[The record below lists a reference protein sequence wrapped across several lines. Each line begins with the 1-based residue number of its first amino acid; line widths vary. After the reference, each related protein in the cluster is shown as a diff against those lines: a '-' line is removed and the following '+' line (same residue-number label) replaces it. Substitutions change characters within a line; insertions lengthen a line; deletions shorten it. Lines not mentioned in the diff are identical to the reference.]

1 MNEELLALFRAAG
14 QRGEFKD
21 EAGAKKWLR
30 SRGFDEFGLPLE
42 SKGSP
47 FLRGLG
53 AGVGRIGVGGTAE
66 RLSRAFGMPSEMW
79 REMSMVPGQLEA
91 ERGMVGTAPRPLG
104 LFERRPETTEDVS
117 RQFSSGAALGSLG
130 TEVGK
135 AYGAG
140 KLGALAGQTARGARL
155 GSALSKLAPGV
166 ARFAARANPWTLA
179 GITALGAVE
188 DVGSLPE
195 ESTAGMLS
203 MAAKGMGF
211 PRVASGLESV
221 SESALGRALTGMTL
235 GILPESAILGAPS
248 AYRRLQR
255 AFGLA
260 DESAPAPRA
269 VAPVTD
275 EAPRFPE
282 GASTENMQFVGEVPE
297 RPVPNIYDTLEDAL
311 DGTPRL
317 GADIED
323 VEPLNPST
331 LLDEILRDLP
341 AEPKRSTP
349 LAPAGRP
356 TRRVATGVAEAE
368 RAARAQAEQQ
378 VGEFNRLLTGAAA
391 EAQRAEVGRGATRLM
406 EPIEA
411 QRQAQQIRLRRNKE
425 RAAATTTQQKAA
437 VERMHAAENA
447 RLEGTPLGEALKRLA
462 PAALVGGVGLGALSQ
477 LDEETGP
484 AGAMLAGAFLPG
496 MGRSLLRRP
505 GRMVNPAGGSFLDR
519 AYSRLET
526 GVLNAKQERMPGRD
540 WVNALKGSVPKS
552 EMEWTGLGRFL
563 DENADRTISRDD
575 VADYLAQ
582 NRLEISERVVE
593 PEFAATTGERSYGF
607 SDYGAETTYDA
618 TTRLANRSNYRD
630 VLFTFEPRNKSAE
643 YVSPH
648 YNEPNTL
655 MHLRMFDV
663 DAPEGKT
670 LFVQEMQ
677 SDLHQQARKAG
688 GYKTQEYLD
697 LDLRRRSLDKA
708 SYDLQYNT
716 PEVKAGVRRKFNIP
730 ETESDADAAARLK
743 AEGSALKQELDARFP
758 RSATE
763 RPVEAPFAT
772 TEEWTELGFKRALD
786 EAVSG
791 GYDRIVLANWPQ
803 ITKATVKS
811 DVFDDVMGL
820 KVTPG
825 SATVPTR
832 VQPIRPGRLSAPA
845 IDVPDNNI
853 ARFVDDPDIV
863 RQFNDAV
870 ARGASSYD
878 EVIVL
883 RPESGQPFTVGD
895 KQLRPYYDE
904 KIPSVIK
911 KYLGSLGVKAELKK
925 VNLPMQGS
933 VRGAARTKPNMAL
946 ELTDEIR
953 QKVLAGQRLLA
964 PALIA
969 GGATAAAAAGGDEAQ
984 ADADVKRAGFE
995 MGYNLPTLLALGL
1008 AGGAARSIIGRVGA
1022 ARATVAAE
1030 KAAKQVDLTQIAR
1043 ESAELVQS
1051 QEQAARRATRVARA
1065 TQRIAEPTGPR
1076 PVDAWNSPKTPTDV
1090 FRFAARI
1097 ASDPEGLRAVS
1108 EATEQALTDGLVRG
1122 GKITWET
1129 EKAIASKIG
1138 VDAQDLALRDPS
1150 RTLSGPEFLAL
1161 SNAYEAESRRKIL
1174 LRQVM
1179 DNPLSTVDEKRL
1191 AEQLYDVVDT
1201 RATTIFQR
1209 LVRDRGETGRMLNL
1223 MKAVKAQSTNPADWL
1238 YKAQKLAG
1246 GRSLSPEMASELI
1259 RAIERGEFVKA
1270 KMVLNRAKAANT
1282 GFLDKAGEFF
1292 QTALLSRIGRPF
1304 RDLISNSVNSLDRRA
1319 QYAIGSMLDRG
1330 LNGFKVFPTRVMAG
1344 TPSQIN
1350 AAGKRGAR
1358 LGWQQALEL
1367 LRASPTREITPE
1379 ALDALERAARR
1390 YDFAD
1395 ESSFT
1400 NPFLRAWG
1408 TFVRRTIAA
1417 SDQPFYESAFAMA
1430 METQARAM
1438 GANMKLKGRA
1448 LDEFVE
1454 STLANPPS
1462 EMVTTAIAEGAEAVF
1477 QNQTTLG
1484 RAAAAIGGRGAKNP
1498 IARFAGKQFVPFA
1511 QTPSA
1516 IATQAVEQTP
1526 LGLLNAAPEALLAVT
1541 GSTKAQREFIS
1552 KLAKVSTG
1560 AAWMWLGYYLSDEGQ
1575 MNLFYPDDP
1584 NERARWQEEN
1594 RIANSI
1600 LVNGKWVAL
1609 SGLLGPQA
1617 MLLTIG
1623 GLVRDYM
1630 EKDAKSLTAAVTQ
1643 ASAVGTAEGFIET
1656 PAMQGV
1662 SSIMDILKAATQDDP
1677 ARMEEALGRSLE
1689 SQVTGYIPGIVQQ
1702 VAAMGDVDAE
1712 GRVIMRD
1719 PMAGETLT
1727 EDLMN
1732 ALKMGIPGQR
1742 ETLEAK
1748 VSPFGRIRSSGP
1760 GGLESLVT
1768 PLRTTVSQETPLTRA
1783 LSEIGYFPSTP
1794 PRNRNEGET
1803 LEMYNLR
1810 RLAEGPQDRGFL
1822 EALLAGDEAAW
1833 QFVSPQAQEE
1843 YETTQNAAE
1852 LVRAALRSYRA
1863 ARTREQREQ

>member
-1 MNEELLALFRAAG
+1 MNEELLGLFRAAG

-21 EAGAKKWLR
+21 EAGAKAWLR
-30 SRGFDEFGLPLE
+30 SRGFDEFGLPVA

-47 FLRGLG
+47 FLRGVK
-53 AGVGRIGVGGTAE
+53 AGVGPMGIGGTAE
-66 RLSRAFGMPSEMW
+66 RISRAFGLPSEMW
-79 REMSMVPGQLEA
+79 REMSMAPGQVEA
-91 ERGMVGTAPRPLG
+91 ERGMTGTAPRPLG
-104 LFERRPETTEDVS
+104 LFETRPKTTEDVS
-117 RQFSSGAALGSLG
+117 RQFSSGATVGALG

-135 AYGAG
+135 AYAAG
-140 KLGALAGQTARGARL
+140 KLGSAIGRTAPALRAVEAL
-155 GSALSKLAPGV
+155 GTMAPGLARAV
-166 ARFAARANPWTLA
+166 ARYNPYALA

-188 DVGSLPE
+188 DIGSLPE

-203 MAAKGMGF
+203 QAAGAMDF
-211 PRVASGLESV
+211 PRVASALESL
-221 SESALGRALTGMTL
+221 SQSGLGRAATGATL
-235 GILPESAILGAPS
+235 GILPESVILGLPA
-248 AYRRLQR
+248 AARRIGK
-255 AFGLA
+255 AFGVA
-260 DESAPAPRA
+260 DDVVAPPPRA
-269 VAPVTD
+269 AAVVEPQ
-275 EAPRFPE
+275 RFPE
-282 GASTENMQFVGEVPE
+282 GFSAGTEEAIPPRN
-297 RPVPNIYDTLEDAL
+297 PNRLLQDVLE
-311 DGTPRL
+311 G
-317 GADIED
+317 
-323 VEPLNPST
+323 
-331 LLDEILRDLP
+331 LP
-341 AEPKRSTP
+341 AEPDVPTLN
-349 LAPAGRP
+349 LAGSRRRP
-356 TRRVATGVAEAE
+356 TGV
-368 RAARAQAEQQ
+368 RALDSEQQ
-378 VGEFNRLLTGAAA
+378 RMLSGALA
-391 EAQRAEVGRGATRLM
+391 EMHRGDLGRGATRAM
-406 EPIEA
+406 EPIQAE
-411 QRQAQQIRLRRNKE
+411 RDAQQILLRRNQE
-425 RAAATTTQQKAA
+425 NAAATTTQQKAA
-437 VERMHAAENA
+437 VERMHAAEDA
-447 RLEGTPLGEALKRLA
+447 RLQGTPLGEALKRIA

-477 LDEETGP
+477 LDEKTGP

-505 GRMVNPAGGSFLDR
+505 GRMVNPAAGSFLDR

-526 GVLNAKQERMPGRD
+526 GVLNARQERMPGRD

-552 EMEWTGLGRFL
+552 EVEWTGLGRFL
-563 DENADRTISRDD
+563 DENADRTLSRDE

-582 NRLEISERVVE
+582 NRLDITERVIE
-593 PEFAATTGERSYGF
+593 PEFAANTGERSYGF

-618 TTRLANRSNYRD
+618 TTKIADRSNYRD
-630 VLFTFEPRNKSAE
+630 VLFTFEPRNKGAE
-643 YVSPH
+643 YVGPH

-697 LDLRRRSLDKA
+697 IDARRRGLDKA
-708 SYDLQYNT
+708 SYDLRYQT
-716 PEVKAGVRRKFNIP
+716 PEIKAEVRRKFGIP
-730 ETESDADAAARLK
+730 DTESDADAAVRLK
-743 AEGSALKQELDARFP
+743 AEGSALKQEMDARFP
-758 RSATE
+758 RANTE
-763 RPVEAPFAT
+763 RPIEAPFAS

-786 EAVSG
+786 EAVQG

-820 KVTPG
+820 KVTLG
-825 SATVPTR
+825 SNTVPTR
-832 VQPIRPGRLSAPA
+832 IQPIRPGRLSAPA
-845 IDVPDNNI
+845 IEVPGNQI
-853 ARFVDDPDIV
+853 ARFVDDPDII
-863 RQFNDAV
+863 RQFDDAV

-878 EVIVL
+878 ETIVL
-883 RPESGQPFTVGD
+883 RPEGGQAFSVGD

-904 KIPSVIK
+904 KIPSVVK

-933 VRGAARTKPNMAL
+933 VRGAAKTQPNMAL

-953 QKVLAGQRLLA
+953 QKVMAGQRLLT
-964 PALIA
+964 PALLA
-969 GGATAAAAAGGDEAQ
+969 GGATAAAASDAEAQ
-984 ADADVKRAGFE
+984 DAEVKKAGFE
-995 MGYNLPTLLALGL
+995 FGMNLPTILAIGL
-1008 AGGAARSIIGRVGA
+1008 GGAAARGVLGRVGA
-1022 ARATVAAE
+1022 ARTAVAAE
-1030 KAAKQVDLTQIAR
+1030 RAAKQTDLTQIAR

-1065 TQRIAEPTGPR
+1065 AQRIAEPAGPR

-1097 ASDPEGLRAVS
+1097 ASDPDGLRAVS
-1108 EATEQALTDGLVRG
+1108 EATEQALTDGLTRG

-1129 EKAIASKIG
+1129 EKEIAKSIG

-1150 RTLSGPEFLAL
+1150 RTVSGPEFLAL
-1161 SNAYEAESRRKIL
+1161 SNAYEAESRRKAL
-1174 LRQVM
+1174 LRQVI

-1246 GRSLSPEMASELI
+1246 GRSLSPEMAAELI

-1270 KMVLNRAKAANT
+1270 KMVLNKARAANT
-1282 GFLDKAGEFF
+1282 GILDKTGEFF

-1319 QYAIGSMLDRG
+1319 QYAIGSSLDRV
-1330 LNGFKVFPTRVMAG
+1330 LNGLGVYPTRVMAG

-1358 LGWQQALEL
+1358 MGWQQAFEL

-1390 YDFAD
+1390 YDFTD
-1395 ESSFT
+1395 ESSFA
-1400 NPFLRAWG
+1400 NPFMRAWG

-1484 RAAAAIGGRGAKNP
+1484 KAAAAIGGRGAKNP

-1516 IATQAVEQTP
+1516 ITTQALEQTP
-1526 LGLLNAAPEALLAVT
+1526 LGLLNAAPEAVLAAA
-1541 GSTKAQREFIS
+1541 GSTTAQRRLIS

-1560 AAWMWLGYYLSDEGQ
+1560 AAWIYAGYTLADDGK

-1600 LVNGKWVAL
+1600 LVGGKWYAL

-1617 MLLTIG
+1617 MLMSIG
-1623 GLVRDYM
+1623 GLVRDYT
-1630 EKDAKSLTAAVTQ
+1630 EKDAKSLTSAIAQ

-1689 SQVTGYIPGIVQQ
+1689 SQLTGYIPGIVQQ

-1719 PMAGETLT
+1719 PMAGETLS
-1727 EDLMN
+1727 EDLLN
-1732 ALKMGIPGQR
+1732 ALKMGVPGQR
-1742 ETLEAK
+1742 ETLPAK

-1768 PLRTTVSQETPLTRA
+1768 PFRTTVSQESPLTQA
-1783 LSEIGYFPSTP
+1783 LSGTGYFPSTP
-1794 PRNRNEGET
+1794 PRNRADGET
-1803 LEMYNLR
+1803 VGGYNLR
-1810 RLAEGPQDRGFL
+1810 RLAEGPQDKAFL
-1822 EALLAGDEAAW
+1822 EALLSGNEEAW
-1833 QFVSPQAQEE
+1833 QFVSPQAEEE
-1843 YETTQNAAE
+1843 YAATQNAAE
-1852 LVRAALRSYRA
+1852 LVKAALRSYRS
-1863 ARTREQREQ
+1863 ARTRGQREQ

>member
-1 MNEELLALFRAAG
+1 MNEELLALFDAAG

-30 SRGFDEFGLPLE
+30 SRGFDEFGLPIA

-66 RLSRAFGMPSEMW
+66 RLSRAFGLPSEMW
-79 REMSMVPGQLEA
+79 REMSMVPGQVEA

-117 RQFSSGAALGSLG
+117 RQFSSGAGIGALG

-135 AYGAG
+135 AYAAG
-140 KLGALAGQTARGARL
+140 KGGAALGRTAAGARL
-155 GSALSKLAPGV
+155 AGGLSRLAPGV

-203 MAAKGMGF
+203 SAAGAMGF

-221 SESALGRALTGMTL
+221 SESALGRALTGMTI
-235 GILPESAILGAPS
+235 GILPESAILGAPA
-248 AYRRLQR
+248 AYRKLRG

-260 DESAPAPRA
+260 DEVTPPARA
-269 VAPVTD
+269 VAPAA
-275 EAPRFPE
+275 EELPRFPE
-282 GASTENMQFVGEVPE
+282 GFSIEDLDLQAERLKPPVAPE
-297 RPVPNIYDTLEDAL
+297 DVDVAAEMGNILDAAL
-311 DGTPRL
+311 AGTPIKR
-317 GADIED
+317 
-323 VEPLNPST
+323 PS
-331 LLDEILRDLP
+331 
-341 AEPKRSTP
+341 
-349 LAPAGRP
+349 
-356 TRRVATGVAEAE
+356 RRIDTGVAAE
-368 RAARAQAEQQ
+368 TRRLQAEADQR
-378 VGEFNRLLTGAAA
+378 VAEFNRRLTGAAA
-391 EAQRAEVGRGATRLM
+391 EAQRAEVGRGAARVM

-411 QRQAQQIRLRRNKE
+411 ERDARQILLRRNRE
-425 RAAATTTQQKAA
+425 NAAATTTQQKAT
-437 VERMHAAENA
+437 VERMHAAEDA
-447 RLEGTPLGEALKRLA
+447 RLQGTPLGEALKRLA

-526 GVLNAKQERMPGRD
+526 GVLNAKQERMPGKD
-540 WVNALKGSVPKS
+540 WANALKGSVPKS
-552 EMEWTGLGRFL
+552 EVEWTGLGRFL
-563 DENADRTISRDD
+563 DENADRTLSRDD

-582 NRLEISERVVE
+582 NRLDITERVIE

-643 YVSPH
+643 YVGPH

-697 LDLRRRSLDKA
+697 LDLRRRGLDKA

-716 PEVKAGVRRKFNIP
+716 PEVKADVRRKFNIP

-743 AEGSALKQELDARFP
+743 AEGSALKQELDAKFP

-803 ITKATVKS
+803 ITKATVKT

-853 ARFVDDPDIV
+853 ARFVDDPEIV
-863 RQFNDAV
+863 RQFNEALE
-870 ARGASSYD
+870 RGVSSYG
-878 EVIVL
+878 ESIVI
-883 RPESGQPFTVGD
+883 RPAAGEKFAFGD

-904 KIPSVIK
+904 KIPSVVR
-911 KYLGSLGVKAELKK
+911 KYLGSLGVKADLKK
-925 VNLPMQGS
+925 VNLPMQAS
-933 VRGAARTKPNMAL
+933 VRGAAKSQPNMAL

-969 GGATAAAAAGGDEAQ
+969 GGAGAVAASDAEAQ

-995 MGYNLPTLLALGL
+995 MGWNLPTLLALGL
-1008 AGGAARSIIGRVGA
+1008 AGGAARSVLGRVGTAKA
-1022 ARATVAAE
+1022 ALATE
-1030 KAAKQVDLTQIAR
+1030 KAAKQIDLTQIAR

-1065 TQRIAEPTGPR
+1065 TQRIAEPAGPR

-1097 ASDPEGLRAVS
+1097 ASDPEGQRAVA
-1108 EATEQALTDGLVRG
+1108 EATEQALAGGLVRG
-1122 GKITWET
+1122 GRITWET
-1129 EKAIASKIG
+1129 EKAIAKNLG
-1138 VDAQDLALRDPS
+1138 VDAQDLALKDPS

-1161 SNAYEAESRRKIL
+1161 SNAYEAESRRKVL

-1209 LVRDRGETGRMLNL
+1209 LVRDRGETGRLLNL

-1259 RAIERGEFVKA
+1259 RAIDRGEFVKA
-1270 KMVLNRAKAANT
+1270 KMVLNKARAANT

-1304 RDLISNSVNSLDRRA
+1304 RDLISNSLNSLDRRA
-1319 QYAIGSMLDRG
+1319 QYAVGSIMDRG
-1330 LNGFKVFPTRVMAG
+1330 LNGFGVFPTRVMAG

-1390 YDFAD
+1390 YDFTD

-1438 GANMKLKGRA
+1438 GANMKLKGQA

-1484 RAAAAIGGRGAKNP
+1484 KAAATLGGRGSKNP
-1498 IARFAGKQFVPFA
+1498 LARFVGKQFIPFA
-1511 QTPSA
+1511 QTPSS
-1516 IATQAVEQTP
+1516 IATQALEQTP
-1526 LGLLNAAPEALLAVT
+1526 LGLLNAGPDALLAAA
-1541 GSTKAQREFIS
+1541 GSTKAQRQLVS

-1560 AAWMWLGYYLSDEGQ
+1560 AAWMYTGYVLSDDGK

-1600 LVNGKWVAL
+1600 LIGGKYYAL

-1617 MLLTIG
+1617 MLLSIG
-1623 GLVRDYM
+1623 ALVRDYM
-1630 EKDAKSLTAAVTQ
+1630 EKDAKSLAEAVTQ
-1643 ASAVGTAEGFIET
+1643 ASVVGTAEGLIET

-1662 SSIMDILKAATQDDP
+1662 SSVIDILKAARQDDP

-1689 SQVTGYIPGIVQQ
+1689 SQVTGYIPGIIQQ
-1702 VAAMGDVDAE
+1702 VAAMGDVDE
-1712 GRVIMRD
+1712 QGRVIMRD
-1719 PMAGETLT
+1719 PMAGETLS
-1727 EDLMN
+1727 EDLLN

-1742 ETLEAK
+1742 ETLPAK

-1768 PLRTTVSQETPLTRA
+1768 PFRTTVSQETPLTQA
-1783 LSEIGYFPSTP
+1783 LSDIGYFPATP
-1794 PRNRNEGET
+1794 PRSRAEGET
-1803 LEMYNLR
+1803 VSAYNLR

-1822 EALLAGDEAAW
+1822 EALLSGDEAAW
-1833 QFVSPQAQEE
+1833 QFVSPQAEEE
-1843 YETTQNAAE
+1843 YAATQDAAE
-1852 LVRAALRSYRA
+1852 LVRSALRSYRA
-1863 ARTREQREQ
+1863 ARTREQRNP